1 MADVDTVAL
10 LAFAG
15 KANEKVLNG
24 LQLQALLDLN
34 GGVMRL
40 AAADALEVVASDR
53 VLTLSVVG
61 TPEVNVDGAKVSA
74 ELRARAQALREQ
86 HYELVDADVSA
97 FDVIDFAPYP
107 WPPELTAQ
115 ALT

>member
-1 MADVDTVAL
+1 MAEVDTVAL

-15 KANEKVLNG
+15 KENAKVLSAI
-24 LQLQALLDLN
+24 QLQSLLDLN
-34 GGVMRL
+34 GGALRL

-74 ELRARAQALREQ
+74 ELRARAEALREQ
-86 HYELVDADVSA
+86 HYELAEDSA
-97 FDVIDFAPYP
+97 FTVVDYVPYP
-107 WPPELTAQ
+107 WPPELTEA